1 MNCNSEIP
9 MNFPC
14 CENPSLF
21 FNPLTKEERFT
32 AYCIMREE
40 ADNPSTWINE
50 EGEETKF
57 NECGFCFMAGVLFDI
72 RSFELSEVFPEL
84 ERFSLDEPTYNEY
97 DAYWFPKGDW
107 SARKR
112 VLDKC
117 IEATA

>member
-40 ADNPSTWINE
+40 ADNPSIFVKLDGE
-50 EGEETKF
+50 EGKS
-57 NECGFCFMAGVLFDI
+57 NEHGFCYMAAKLFGI
-72 RSFELSEVFPEL
+72 ESFELVELFPEL
-84 ERFSLDEPTYNEY
+84 ERFALDEPAHDEF
-97 DAYWFPKGDW
+97 DVYWFPKGDW
-107 SARKR
+107 IVRKR